1 MMTDG
6 NTFLSRKCVL
16 YALLGS
22 AILALAA
29 LIIGMVVGRREVFPF
44 NILYG
49 PVRTMMQSISSPY
62 DLATHLYALEKE
74 VLDIGKFTAKG
85 GAIDGLGDD
94 LLIVTPRGRI
104 MLARPNRDVVSLEG
118 SVPMNEAGL
127 VTQVVSD
134 GARFE
139 AAYFRVADVLLWE
152 PEAGRFELFVT
163 HHYFDA
169 AEECIRFRLSSATIL
184 QRSESVEVLTPWRT
198 IFDAEPCLTFTTAD
212 DLFVGEQMGG
222 RMVVDGPDH
231 LLVIIGDHGWNG
243 WNRYCRDRV
252 VPDDVDSH
260 LGKLVRVDITTGDA
274 EVLTLGH
281 RNPQGLA
288 YDLDGNLW
296 STEHGPAGGDELN
309 ILQPAGH
316 YGWPHVTYGT
326 HYEGQVA
333 PCLAEI
339 DEEEKLATAGRHG
352 GFVRP
357 VFSWVPSISPSSLVV
372 NDPRWFPLWGDDL
385 LIGTLGGCCGNGIY
399 RVRRHGT
406 SVQYVER
413 IDIYEGRRIRDMTT
427 MPDGRIA
434 LLTECRGPCTAQIV
448 YLRRSTAYC
457 TEEARRSHHVYAV
470 GCKSYRG

>member
-1 MMTDG
+1 MTDG
-6 NTFLSRKCVL
+6 NTFLSKKCVL
-16 YALLGS
+16 YAFLGF
-22 AILALAA
+22 AIITLAA
-29 LIIGMVVGRREVFPF
+29 LITGMVVGRREIFPF
-44 NILYG
+44 NMLYS
-49 PVRTMMQSISSPY
+49 PVRTMIQSISSQY

-74 VLDIGKFTAKG
+74 VLDIGKFTTKG
-85 GAIDGLGDD
+85 GAIDRLSDN
-94 LLIVTPRGRI
+94 LLVVTPRGRI
-104 MLARPNRDVVSLEG
+104 ILVRPNREVVSLEG

-127 VTQVVSD
+127 ATQEVSD
-134 GARFE
+134 DARFE
-139 AAYFRVADVLLWE
+139 AAYFRVADALLRE
-152 PEAGRFELFVT
+152 HEAGRFELFVT

-169 AEECIRFRLSSATIL
+169 TGACIRFRLSSATIL
-184 QRSESVEVLTPWRT
+184 QRNESVEVLPSWRT
-198 IFDAEPCLTFTTAD
+198 IFDAEPCLTFATAE

-222 RMVVDGPDH
+222 RMVGDGPDH

-243 WNRYCRDRV
+243 WNGYCRARV
-252 VPDDVDSH
+252 LPDDVDSH
-260 LGKLVRVDITTGDA
+260 LGRLVRVDITTGDA
-274 EVLTLGH
+274 EVLTFGH

-288 YDLDGNLW
+288 YDSDGNLW

-309 ILQPAGH
+309 LLRSAGH
-316 YGWPHVTYGT
+316 YGWPNVTYGV
-326 HYEGQVA
+326 HYEGQAA

-339 DEEEKLATAGRHG
+339 DEEEKLAAAGRHE

-357 VFSWVPSISPSSLVV
+357 VFSWVPSIVPSSLVV

-413 IDIYEGRRIRDMTT
+413 IDIYEGRRIRDMTI

-434 LLTECRGPCTAQIV
+434 LLTECRGSCTAQVV

-457 TEEARRSHHVYAV
+457 TEEARRSHHIYAV
-470 GCKSYRG
+470 GCKSYRE